1 MTSQSSA
8 TSLSKPRQS
17 WLDLVSQA
25 SPPAGETGM
34 VCSVQVHSHQHPAER
49 TDGVDAMR
57 VLENSSQQDST
68 ESNEEN
74 TTGEEEEAQRE
85 ASDAQ
90 EEEGETF
97 LIDCLLSRILI
108 LWAGFVEDFKISNTL
123 KGHKL
128 LINF

>member
-25 SPPAGETGM
+25 SPLAGETGV
-34 VCSVQVHSHQHPAER
+34 VCSVQVHSHQLPAEG

-57 VLENSSQQDST
+57 VLENSSLQDSA

-90 EEEGETF
+90 EKKGEIF
-97 LIDCLLSRILI
+97 FIDYLFFCL
-108 LWAGFVEDFKISNTL
+108 EY
-123 KGHKL
+123 
-128 LINF
+128 